1 MMNGNIW
8 SVSDSKSVGE
18 TIMLVLQFQLQ
29 PLTAVSSAASSDLS
43 RSSAIPNFNGLRVLL
58 ADSDDTNRA
67 VTHRLLEKLG
77 CRVLSVASGVQCTSS
92 FAAEPSFQLVVLDLA
107 LQRTDGLEVARA
119 IRKFSSNSWL
129 PLIIALAARIDDN
142 IRDRCQRSGVNGLIQ
157 KPVTLA
163 ALGDELYRVLQ
174 NN

>member
-8 SVSDSKSVGE
+8 SVSDSKSIGE

-29 PLTAVSSAASSDLS
+29 PVTPVSGASSDVY
-43 RSSAIPNFNGLRVLL
+43 RSSIPNFKGLGVLL

-77 CRVLSVASGVQCTSS
+77 CRVLSVASGVQCMNS
-92 FAAEPSFQLVVLDLA
+92 FATESSFQLVILDLA
-107 LQRTDGLEVARA
+107 MQNMDGFEVALA

-129 PLIIALAARIDDN
+129 PLIVALAARTDDN
-142 IRDRCQRSGVNGLIQ
+142 VRDRCQRSGINGLIQ